1 MSTFFFSTEL
11 AVMVKADWLT
21 KCLEL
26 EEVCDKKVGEIDRE
40 EEEEREEEKE
50 RREVEGCENGRR
62 LEEDAEKS
70 TVDEEE
76 AMVAIVLE
84 ILCFQT
90 VRTSSFR

>member
-1 MSTFFFSTEL
+1 
-11 AVMVKADWLT
+11 MVKEEWLT

-26 EEVCDKKVGEIDRE
+26 EEECDEKVGEILIDREEE

-50 RREVEGCENGRR
+50 RREVEGCENGGR

-76 AMVAIVLE
+76 AMVAIV
-84 ILCFQT
+84 
-90 VRTSSFR
+90 R

>member
-1 MSTFFFSTEL
+1 M
-11 AVMVKADWLT
+11 A
-21 KCLEL
+21 KCVEF
-26 EEVCDKKVGEIDRE
+26 EEVYDKKEGEIDREE

-76 AMVAIVLE
+76 AMVAIG
-84 ILCFQT
+84 
-90 VRTSSFR
+90 R